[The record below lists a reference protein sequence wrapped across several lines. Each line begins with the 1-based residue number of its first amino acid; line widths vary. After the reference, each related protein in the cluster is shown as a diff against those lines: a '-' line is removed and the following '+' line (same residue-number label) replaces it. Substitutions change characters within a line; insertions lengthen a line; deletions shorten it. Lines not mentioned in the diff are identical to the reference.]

1 MFFTTIFGWQY
12 FVGKRTVLEGMCYVQ
27 YMDDPIFNCVLQ
39 IGYFWVTLTV
49 MIVLYSGI
57 YKVALT
63 LQKKSE
69 AKQKKMTSLVSMA
82 GQTMTKIGI
91 GMSKQQSIDS
101 AKLFKSSD
109 DDKKEG
115 SGGGGKNSTNAK
127 PTANQLSVN
136 TTAFNAKQNEGEKD
150 DDRSSSPAFPSDT
163 DPSSETA
170 REKGT
175 TKSKGRGK
183 KTKERK
189 QKESKLPGKL
199 GKKEKKNSI
208 SNANCID
215 RKKAGDKLLQNSVP
229 IPPPPANT
237 TVRSVNASRPSVT
250 GNDLSGGPRRT
261 SQAGRRPS
269 TDGRRASQSGRRASL
284 GRRKSKPEIDF
295 NEFIYCGPVSVATNV
310 NVNKAFEDE
319 KGPKLVRS
327 DTVASGEGYYTDD
340 EEGEVDEDLP
350 QSPDGDPI
358 DPISFPNPPADPT
371 SYSEFPDNLIS
382 PSTPN
387 FSPPPPDYEDVV
399 NDLGKDEQSIK
410 NSEELLSQ
418 VNAFSPSSDHG
429 NNFCI
434 VQANGTSNRISHPYS
449 NTQQHHQQQQDLHV
463 TNFMTSCQPGEYL
476 APTNVDVNATVG
488 NVTTTHF
495 PVNSFD
501 EIATTDTTTAT
512 NNLNFSS
519 SSSCRPPDLG
529 CGGGEFTQ
537 SPITNT
543 NVFPNNCLTDSNV
556 IVGQN
561 GPSCDYNV
569 SNSNILTPTNLGSPH
584 TQATNPF
591 LPLDNNEAQ
600 PMNFEHFN
608 GRLSN
613 SSSPHQQLQPNLASP
628 GGSGGLPSLG
638 TFETSPVDHKVSFDG
653 VADTGLE
660 SQQQNMNNSK
670 EYANNCTALAITAP
684 PELLSG
690 VRYIDQ
696 DSVQSPLSTDNLQL
710 LVEPIM
716 PIYQEPDSPVWKRRS
731 LVERQTRQQMEDH
744 SDPTRGEKDKTRNNY
759 SNRDIKETCLNQTSP
774 WYDNLQRGANDSFN
788 PALGSFA
795 ENNNTV
801 TKSALNNGPAP
812 LLLTKPSMDTLDPT
826 LGGHALLATASSNSS
841 GAASTSG
848 VQEKSTSN
856 DNGGGVASVYVLHG
870 TEGNGTTVTKLATA
884 DDIEQISREDSS
896 LEFRSG
902 SLRGRKVKHKGLGG
916 ESPLRGIVKS
926 VSHRRSK
933 RGRSK
938 REKTV
943 AEKQKS
949 KSENRARKALR
960 TITIILGAFLICWT
974 PWHIFSMVI
983 GFCPEGSDCIPGT
996 LYDISYWLCYLNS
1009 PINPFCYAFAN
1020 QQFKKAFIRIIKFD
1034 WHRT

>member
-1 MFFTTIFGWQY
+1 M
-12 FVGKRTVLEGMCYVQ
+12 E
-27 YMDDPIFNCVLQ
+27 DPIFNCVLQ
-39 IGYFWVTLTV
+39 IGYFWVTLVV

-63 LQKKSE
+63 LQRKSE

-115 SGGGGKNSTNAK
+115 GSGGGSGNKNAAVNAK

-136 TTAFNAKQNEGEKD
+136 TTTFNSKQNEGDKE

-163 DPSSETA
+163 DHSSETA
-170 REKGT
+170 REKGI

-183 KTKERK
+183 KTKEKK
-189 QKESKLPGKL
+189 QKESKVPGKL
-199 GKKEKKNSI
+199 GKNKKNKKNSI

-215 RKKAGDKLLQNSVP
+215 HKKGGDKLLQNSVQ
-229 IPPPPANT
+229 IPPPPTNT

-250 GNDLSGGPRRT
+250 GNDLSGGLRRA
-261 SQAGRRPS
+261 SQALSGRRPS
-269 TDGRRASQSGRRASL
+269 SDGRRASQVGRRASV

-310 NVNKAFEDE
+310 NVNKAFEDD

-327 DTVASGEGYYTDD
+327 DTVASGEGDYTDD
-340 EEGEVDEDLP
+340 EDGEVDEDLLRN
-350 QSPDGDPI
+350 PDGDPI
-358 DPISFPNPPADPT
+358 DPISFLHPPPDLSPCP
-371 SYSEFPDNLIS
+371 ELPDNQIS

-387 FSPPPPDYEDVV
+387 FPPPPPAYTDVI
-399 NDLGKDEQSIK
+399 NDLGKEEQNTK
-410 NSEELLSQ
+410 NSPELLFQ
-418 VNAFSPSSDHG
+418 VNAFSPGSDHG

-434 VQANGTSNRISHPYS
+434 GQANGASNRISPPCP
-449 NTQQHHQQQQDLHV
+449 NLQHHQQQQDLHV

-476 APTNVDVNATVG
+476 APTNADANATAG

-501 EIATTDTTTAT
+501 EIATTTTTAT
-512 NNLNFSS
+512 NNLNSS
-519 SSSCRPPDLG
+519 PSSCCKPPDLG

-543 NVFPNNCLTDSNV
+543 NVFPNSNNCLTDSKMM
-556 IVGQN
+556 IGQN
-561 GPSCDYNV
+561 GPPCDYNV
-569 SNSNILTPTNLGSPH
+569 SNSNTQTPINLGSPH
-584 TQATNPF
+584 SQVTNPF
-591 LPLDNNEAQ
+591 LPLENNQTQ

-608 GRLSN
+608 GQLSN
-613 SSSPHQQLQPNLASP
+613 SSSSHQQLQPNLASP
-628 GGSGGLPSLG
+628 LGSKGVPSPG
-638 TFETSPVDHKVSFDG
+638 TFETSPVGHQMPFEG
-653 VADTGLE
+653 VKDIGID
-660 SQQQNMNNSK
+660 SQQRVNSPR
-670 EYANNCTALAITAP
+670 AQASNRTALAITAP

-696 DSVQSPLSTDNLQL
+696 DSVKSPLSTDNLQL

-731 LVERQTRQQMEDH
+731 LVETQSRQMEGTNT
-744 SDPTRGEKDKTRNNY
+744 SPDPTCGRDVPAKRN
-759 SNRDIKETCLNQTSP
+759 SNRAIKETCLNQPGATG
-774 WYDNLQRGANDSFN
+774 DNSKRGANVN
-788 PALGSFA
+788 LPAGSKHS
-795 ENNNTV
+795 TSDCSKGS
-801 TKSALNNGPAP
+801 KSALNNGSLA
-812 LLLTKPSMDTLDPT
+812 KPPMDTLDPRM
-826 LGGHALLATASSNSS
+826 GGHNLLSTAPSSNSS
-841 GAASTSG
+841 GGASTSG
-848 VQEKSTSN
+848 MTQ
-856 DNGGGVASVYVLHG
+856 DNGNDASGMASVQVVQG
-870 TEGNGTTVTKLATA
+870 AEGNGTTVTKLASA
-884 DDIEQISREDSS
+884 DDIQPLAREDSS

-902 SLRGRKVKHKGLGG
+902 SLRGRKVKHKGFG

-933 RGRSK
+933 RVRSK
-938 REKTV
+938 REKTT

-974 PWHIFSMVI
+974 PWHICSLI
-983 GFCPEGSDCIPGT
+983 LGFCPEGSVCMPGI